1 MRSARRAVNCLTM
14 GGQVRAEWGVSGQNA
29 QGPGQHGAAPPT
41 YKDGERADAW
51 CGLWAC
57 PRGAGTG
64 IRASIEKCKN
74 VLTGRAS
81 CSTARGCDVS

>member
-41 YKDGERADAW
+41 YEDWNGQMPGVDS
-51 CGLWAC
+51 GLVLGV
-57 PRGAGTG
+57 RGQEFGPPW
-64 IRASIEKCKN
+64 
-74 VLTGRAS
+74 
-81 CSTARGCDVS
+81 